1 MISKFKSNPS
11 GDFSHITSP
20 TGLTIAWLTNK
31 KVADMF
37 CDFLNNLTERGYP
50 VEFLFDDVSIS
61 DEKELYKLEENI

>member
-1 MISKFKSNPS
+1 MNYKFETVPS

-20 TGLTIAWLTNK
+20 TGLTIAWVIDK

-61 DEKELYKLEENI
+61 DENGIYNLEDK